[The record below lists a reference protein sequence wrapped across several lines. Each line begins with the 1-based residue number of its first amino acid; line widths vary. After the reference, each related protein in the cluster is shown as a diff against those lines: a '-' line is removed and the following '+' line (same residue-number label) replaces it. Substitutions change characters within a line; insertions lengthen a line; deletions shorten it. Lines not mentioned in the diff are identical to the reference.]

1 LIFAVAL
8 VYPDRKISSVKTKSV
23 VKRMKEKLFA
33 ASVNRDA
40 IMECEQIGIP
50 IDEFATLAIAALAP
64 IENELGF

>member
-1 LIFAVAL
+1 
-8 VYPDRKISSVKTKSV
+8 
-23 VKRMKEKLFA
+23 MKEKLFA

-50 IDEFATLAIAALAP
+50 IDEFAALAIAALAP